1 MKTIITDALCPFCGC
16 LCDDITVVV
25 EDNRIIEAKHACIL
39 GSAKILG
46 QCRLGAK
53 NIGTHRTIK
62 EPLIRFDKNEDFREV
77 SYDEAIDEAA
87 KRLLG
92 SKRPLLYG
100 WASASCE
107 VHEKGIL
114 LAEELGAIID
124 NTSSVCH
131 GPTGLAVHEKG
142 MPSATLGQIKN
153 RSDVIVFWGCN
164 PVQAHPRHMSRY
176 SSFARGFF
184 TEKGRKGRKVIT
196 VDIRKTHTAG
206 VADEYVEVEQGSDYL
221 VISALRAILSGH
233 ADVVPE
239 KVGNVNKEQLI
250 KIIDTLKSA
259 KFGVMFFGMG
269 LTQSKARYKNI
280 DNAISLVTELNSFT
294 KFVIMPMR
302 GHYNV
307 TGFNQVC
314 TWETGFPTSVDF
326 SRGAPYY
333 NPGETSAND
342 VLYREEVDAAMIIAA
357 DAAAHFPAN
366 SVRHLAKIPVIQID
380 PHWNPTTEIANVVI
394 PTAICGIEA
403 GGTAYRM
410 DGVPLRLRKMI
421 ESEHPGDEEVLEK
434 LLERVKEMSRMNL
447 QKKT

>member
-1 MKTIITDALCPFCGC
+1 MI
-16 LCDDITVVV
+16 VV

-46 QCRLGAK
+46 QCRLGEK
-53 NIGTHRTIK
+53 SIETHRTIK
-62 EPLIRFDKNEDFREV
+62 QPLVRTDKNKGFREV

-87 KRLLG
+87 KILTL

-107 VHEKGIL
+107 VHAKGIL
-114 LAEELGAIID
+114 LAEEIGAVID

-176 SSFARGFF
+176 SSFPRGFF
-184 TEKGRKGRKVIT
+184 TEKGRKGRRIIS
-196 VDIRKTHTAG
+196 VDVRKTHTSG
-206 VADEYVEVEQGSDYL
+206 MADEYVEVQQGSDYL
-221 VISALRAILSGH
+221 VISALRAILSGR
-233 ADVVPE
+233 ADVVPS
-239 KVGNVNKEQLI
+239 KVGNVTKEQLI
-250 KIIDTLKSA
+250 KIIEILKSA
-259 KFGVMFFGMG
+259 RFGVIFFGMG
-269 LTQSKARYKNI
+269 LTQSKSRYKNI

-294 KFVIMPMR
+294 KFVLMPMR

-326 SRGAPYY
+326 SRGSPYY
-333 NPGETSAND
+333 NPGETAAND
-342 VLYREEVDAAMIIAA
+342 VLYRKEADAAMIIAA
-357 DAAAHFPAN
+357 DAASHFPAN
-366 SVRHLAKIPVIQID
+366 SVRELAKIPVIQID
-380 PHWNPTTEIANVVI
+380 PHWNSTTEISNIVI
-394 PTAICGIEA
+394 PTAICGIDA

-410 DGVPLRLRKMI
+410 DGVSLRLRKMI
-421 ESEHPGDEEVLEK
+421 ESKHPDDEEVLEK
-434 LLERVKEMSRMNL
+434 IIRRVKEIKRE
-447 QKKT
+447 